1 MSAELRQIK
10 EGIQRL
16 ANTFG
21 KDYVSTV
28 DCNVTAINEANRTC
42 TVEPITT
49 SLATGFNEVAL
60 TADPNDGFICY
71 PEIDSTVRVAVTNK
85 GDKYVLQFSDLSKVR
100 ITVGN
105 SEIVI
110 QDTSIMFN
118 DGTLGGLV
126 KLNDLTTKLNN
137 LENKVN
143 AIITTFNAH
152 THVASSFGT
161 PTTPPPSLIVGTLTP
176 TQTTDIEN
184 TKIKQ

>member
-28 DCNVTAINEANRTC
+28 DCNVTAVNESNRTC
-42 TVEPITT
+42 SVEPITT

-85 GDKYVLQFSDLSKVR
+85 GEKYILQFSDLSKIR
-100 ITVGN
+100 ITIGN
-105 SEIVI
+105 SEIVVKDSDI
-110 QDTSIMFN
+110 TFN
-118 DGTLGGLV
+118 DGNLGGLV
-126 KLNDLTTKLNN
+126 KLNDLITKLNN

-143 AIITTFNAH
+143 AIISTFNSH
-152 THVASSFGT
+152 THIGNLGA
-161 PTTPPPSLIVGTLTP
+161 PTAPPTIPISGTLTP
-176 TQTTDIEN
+176 TQKTDLEN